1 MSLQKTLLDG
11 LKKNAMLRP
20 GDRAGVAVSGGAD
33 SVALLLLLLELR
45 EELGIVLS
53 VVHFNHKLRG
63 KASDADE
70 KFVGKLAA
78 KRGLEFHSVSADV
91 RQKAKM
97 ERANL
102 EDAGRRARYEW
113 FAAIAEKQ
121 RLTHIATAHTA
132 DDQAETVLAHLLR
145 GTGLAGL
152 CGIYPVSGNVIRPL
166 LGIRRK
172 ELRAYL
178 KHRSQ
183 TWREDSTNRNT
194 KHTRARIRQKL
205 IPVLEKQFQPLAVEH
220 LASLA
225 DRARENEALLNVLC
239 EQAVRSFVATTPD
252 SQRIPVQDL
261 LAPWKAGPSSALRA
275 LSGRLVLELA
285 AQAKVRAGQLTAA
298 HVLAVLDLAQTG
310 ESGKLLQL
318 PGGLRVRRE
327 RDALVFFGAE

>member
-1 MSLQKTLLDG
+1 LNQNLFRHIEKESF
-11 LKKNAMLRP
+11 LRP
-20 GDRAGVAVSGGAD
+20 GDRVGVAVSGGAD

-45 EELGIVLS
+45 DKLGIVVS
-53 VVHFNHKLRG
+53 VVHFNHQLRG
-63 KASDADE
+63 KAADADQ

-78 KRGLEFHSVSADV
+78 KLDLEFHSTSADV
-91 RQKAKM
+91 GRKAKS

-113 FAAIAEKQ
+113 FANIAEGQ

-152 CGIYPVSGNVIRPL
+152 CGIHPVSGKVIRPL
-166 LGIRRK
+166 LGIRRR

-178 KHRSQ
+178 KQHRQ
-183 TWREDSTNRNT
+183 TWREDTTNRDT
-194 KHTRARIRQKL
+194 QRTRARIRQRL
-205 IPVLEKQFQPLAVEH
+205 IPVLEKQFQSLTVEH

-225 DRARENEALLNVLC
+225 ERAQENEALLNLLC
-239 EQAVRSFVATTPD
+239 EQACRTLVSSTPEG
-252 SQRIPVQDL
+252 QRIRVQDL
-261 LAPWKAGPSSALRA
+261 LAPMKVGPQFSLRA

-285 AQAKVRAGQLTAA
+285 AQAKVRTGQVTAA
-298 HVLAVLDLAQTG
+298 HVRAVLELAENG
-310 ESGKLLQL
+310 EPGKLLQL

-327 RDALVFFGAE
+327 RDSLLFFDAE